1 MLRCAGYLYHAGAGR
16 EILSAS
22 SFAALDYCKD
32 ATIEA
37 VAYTLSLAAAANPPF
52 SPDSFPFRMMQ
63 QLLQT
68 STCRNIAYY
77 PAALCPR

>member
-1 MLRCAGYLYHAGAGR
+1 MLLGAGNLYHVGAGR
-16 EILSAS
+16 EFLSAGP
-22 SFAALDYCKD
+22 FAALDYCKD
-32 ATIEA
+32 TTIEA

-68 STCRNIAYY
+68 SSCRNIAYY